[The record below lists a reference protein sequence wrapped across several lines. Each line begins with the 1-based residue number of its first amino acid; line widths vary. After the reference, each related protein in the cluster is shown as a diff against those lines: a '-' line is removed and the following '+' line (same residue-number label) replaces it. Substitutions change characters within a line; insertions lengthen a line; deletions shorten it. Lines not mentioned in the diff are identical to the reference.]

1 MIEAQIGHFRDFIGN
16 LFGGSRYFTKNNT
29 KKGYAVLLRSWESF
43 FTRRLYHRI
52 QDCWNRP
59 ISSAPGVRVHVM
71 ERTSSDN
78 MCTMHPTGKTIP
90 CINLASY
97 NYLGFADDWQ
107 VNGNC

>member
-1 MIEAQIGHFRDFIGN
+1 
-16 LFGGSRYFTKNNT
+16 
-29 KKGYAVLLRSWESF
+29 
-43 FTRRLYHRI
+43 
-52 QDCWNRP
+52 
-59 ISSAPGVRVHVM
+59 M